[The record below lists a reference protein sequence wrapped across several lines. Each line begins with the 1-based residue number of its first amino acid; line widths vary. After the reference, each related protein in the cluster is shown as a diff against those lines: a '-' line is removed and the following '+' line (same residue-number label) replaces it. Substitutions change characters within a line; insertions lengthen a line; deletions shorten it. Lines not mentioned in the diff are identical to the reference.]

1 MEQPSTTGLTAGLT
15 KASAAREPLPGEAY
29 IVRFKNP
36 CRNYRTD
43 LWIGIITTEE
53 FGPCKKLHGR
63 ATGAKNSDGSWDS
76 APCDRVYPVYM
87 PGRNSFRWAHIKD
100 IFKLE
105 NRVPLAFS
113 HNSPRDDASLFRQL
127 QKIALKDPGSRFWE
141 DMAEKEMAKKGKRSR
156 MLSLVLPDSYE
167 NILAG
172 VEDLPEASLPAKG
185 TARRA
190 NPAPAD
196 IAPSLP
202 GRSNSQLYATS
213 HSTTPALDATQRTNA
228 IAHGGNHVRHLR
240 FPGETFTFSYT
251 HVQSSSE
258 SGPETVACSG
268 DVLTDKHVPTF
279 SQSHQ
284 GEKVKCEDE
293 SDHGKTSASVLE
305 MSLQIAIESLLLEK
319 PEAGEIQAFLEHM
332 SELRSQPE
340 FMLLKSWCLTKE
352 FQPRLIQINNP
363 GEVMRDE
370 RSSEDHARSEVG
382 DIRNIGRQWQLQ
394 DIRTS
399 DDLRETIRS
408 LGNLYVYAR
417 RLNLDDMI
425 RNITLKLQVAWNSYP
440 GLCQLEP
447 ILDVT
452 AIVYKNYCPSNAKDH
467 LQEWLSRFVAD
478 VQDLIMLACS
488 LKYQSVMRDSPS
500 LYHDVSNLRVKFLSQ
515 SPAKYTDA
523 RLLLQSRGIDRLC
536 GVKCLV

>member
-29 IVRFKNP
+29 IIRFKNP

-76 APCDRVYPVYM
+76 SPCDRVYPVYM
-87 PGRNSFRWAHIKD
+87 PGRNSY
-100 IFKLE
+100 
-105 NRVPLAFS
+105 
-113 HNSPRDDASLFRQL
+113 PRDDASLFRQL

-141 DMAEKEMAKKGKRSR
+141 DMAEKEMAEKGKRSR
-156 MLSLVLPDSYE
+156 LLSLVLPDSYE
-167 NILAG
+167 NILVG
-172 VEDLPEASLPAKG
+172 IEELPEASLPA
-185 TARRA
+185 RA
-190 NPAPAD
+190 M
-196 IAPSLP
+196 
-202 GRSNSQLYATS
+202 
-213 HSTTPALDATQRTNA
+213 
-228 IAHGGNHVRHLR
+228 
-240 FPGETFTFSYT
+240 
-251 HVQSSSE
+251 VQSSLE
-258 SGPETVACSG
+258 TGPGNLPCPAAA
-268 DVLTDKHVPTF
+268 LTDNHVPDF

-284 GEKVKCEDE
+284 GVKVKCEDD
-293 SDHGKTSASVLE
+293 SDHGKTSTGVLE
-305 MSLQIAIESLLLEK
+305 MSLQVAIESLILGK

-340 FMLLKSWCLTKE
+340 FILLKSWCLTKE
-352 FQPRLIQINNP
+352 FQPRLIQINSP
-363 GEVMRDE
+363 GEEMRDE
-370 RSSEDHARSEVG
+370 RSSEDTARSEIG

-417 RLNLDDMI
+417 RLNLDEMI

-452 AIVYKNYCPSNAKDH
+452 AIVYKSYCPSTAKDH
-467 LQEWLSRFVAD
+467 LQEWLPRFVAE
-478 VQDLIMLACS
+478 VQDLMLLACS
-488 LKYQSVMRDSPS
+488 PKFQSVMRDSPS
-500 LYHDVSNLRVKFLSQ
+500 LYHDVSDLRVKFVLQ
-515 SPAKYTDA
+515 SPTKYTDA
-523 RLLLQSRGIDRLC
+523 RLLLESRGIDRLC
-536 GVKCLV
+536 GVECLV